1 MTPVSLESIFIQGVA
16 SNVSNPKVALF
27 FLIFLS
33 QFTEPASPGG
43 AALQLLTL
51 GLTFA
56 LLTQAVFSV
65 LGYFSRGLGTW
76 LGSRPGYAD
85 ALRWLT
91 GGAFVGFWLRL
102 AFSDR
107 R

>member
-1 MTPVSLESIFIQGVA
+1 MTPVILESIFIQGVA
-16 SNVSNPKVALF
+16 SNVSTPKVALF

-56 LLTQAVFSV
+56 LLTRAVFNV

-91 GGAFVGFWLRL
+91 RGAFVGFGLRL